1 MNIGFSLDKRHSFL
15 ISSVV
20 SSIILKK
27 TGLKADRLDLVQVY
41 SICQSHCPS
50 L

>member
-1 MNIGFSLDKRHSFL
+1 MNIGFSFDKRHSFL

-20 SSIILKK
+20 SSIMVKK
-27 TGLKADRLDLVQVY
+27 TVLKSDRLDLVQLY
-41 SICQSHCPS
+41 SVCQSHCPF